1 MNESQFIEALQA
13 EGFELSEKQLA
24 QFKRYFEMLVE
35 WNEKMNLTAITD
47 QEEVYLKHFYDS
59 LSAAF
64 HFDFTTVET
73 VCDVGAGAGFPS
85 LPLKILYPHL
95 HVTII
100 DSLNKRIT
108 FLNELA
114 LAKLLKPLSMA
125 LQVVCMPR
133 CKLTHIMAAPL
144 LPVLTSTLNV
154 YSI

>member
-108 FLNELA
+108 FFERA
-114 LAKLLKPLSMA
+114 RARA
-125 LQVVCMPR
+125 
-133 CKLTHIMAAPL
+133 
-144 LPVLTSTLNV
+144 
-154 YSI
+154 